1 MEKGGIFLR
10 ILVSALIILICAYFI
25 KVDLIEGTISKAD
38 FYTVE
43 QKCENTDKIQTITV
57 TTAPG
62 DTWESLFALYPAKN
76 LNFAERLE
84 LVYKF
89 NPHLLKQS
97 FKPNEQVILPFSTKK
112 ADSCTN

>member
-1 MEKGGIFLR
+1 MR

-25 KVDLIEGTISKAD
+25 KVDLLEGTISKAD

-43 QKCENTDKIQTITV
+43 QKCEKTNKIQTITV
-57 TTAPG
+57 TTASG
-62 DTWESLFALYPAKN
+62 DTWESLFSLYPAEN
-76 LNFAERLE
+76 LSFAERLE
-84 LVYKF
+84 LVYKL

-97 FKPNEQVILPFSTKK
+97 FRPNEKVVLPFRTKN

>member
-1 MEKGGIFLR
+1 MK

-43 QKCENTDKIQTITV
+43 QKCEKTDKIQTITV
-57 TTAPG
+57 TTADG
-62 DTWESLFALYPAKN
+62 DTWESLFALYPAKDIT
-76 LNFAERLE
+76 FAERLE
-84 LVYKF
+84 LVYKL

-97 FKPNEQVILPFSTKK
+97 FKPNEQVILPFRTKN
-112 ADSCTN
+112 ANSCTD